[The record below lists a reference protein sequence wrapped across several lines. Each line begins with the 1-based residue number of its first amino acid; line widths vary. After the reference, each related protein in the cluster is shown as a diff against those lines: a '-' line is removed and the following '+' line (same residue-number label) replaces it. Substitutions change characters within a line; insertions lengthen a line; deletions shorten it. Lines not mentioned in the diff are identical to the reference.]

1 MSDPKHTPAWERV
14 VTLDD
19 HDALKRELAE
29 ERTLVGLMAETM
41 DAQQDIIKRLAE
53 ALKRLLDYTLA
64 CELIVYGA
72 EEQHNEHPVVAA
84 ARTALRE
91 AGVS

>member
-1 MSDPKHTPAWERV
+1 MPAWDGEAFRVGCGGSVDERV

-53 ALKRLLDYTLA
+53 ALNALLN
-64 CELIVYGA
+64 ELPSA
-72 EEQHNEHPVVAA
+72 TTHPVIVEARAA
-84 ARTALRE
+84 LQE
-91 AGVS
+91 AGVE